1 MLDAHW
7 PLFGLRV
14 VTPRLEIR
22 LPRDE
27 DLAGLLEVV
36 AEGIHDPATMPF
48 LNPWTDAPPAE
59 RTRSSLQWWWGAR
72 ARWTPEEWNYT
83 GAVFVDGRPVGVQ
96 DLMAQQFPKLGVVKT
111 GSWLGRQHQGRGLG
125 KEMRAAVLHL
135 AFEGL
140 GAREAE
146 SGAWADNAASIAV
159 SRALGYRES
168 DGGLALRR
176 GQPDRL
182 AGFTL
187 VRDEWLA
194 RRRDDIVIEGLEPCL
209 AMFGAGGEP
218 SS

>member
-1 MLDAHW
+1 MLEAHW
-7 PLFGLRV
+7 PLFALRV

-27 DLAGLLEVV
+27 DLVSLLEVV
-36 AEGIHDPATMPF
+36 AEGIYDPATMPF

-59 RTRSSLQWWWGAR
+59 RARSALQWWWGAR
-72 ARWTPEEWNYT
+72 ARWTPEDWNYT

-111 GSWLGRQHQGRGLG
+111 GSWLGQRYQGQGLG

-135 AFEGL
+135 GFEGL

-159 SRALGYRES
+159 SRA
-168 DGGLALRR
+168 
-176 GQPDRL
+176 
-182 AGFTL
+182 
-187 VRDEWLA
+187 
-194 RRRDDIVIEGLEPCL
+194 
-209 AMFGAGGEP
+209 FG
-218 SS
+218 